1 MAETLTATA
10 RVRPRSNSSA
20 LEGKVVW
27 APAKSIWYST
37 MMIAGLIGGVL
48 YFSWGAVTIF
58 LFLSALTLWLG
69 HSVGMHRLLI
79 HRSFEAPRWLEHVL
93 VYLGT
98 LVGMA
103 GPIGMF
109 RIHEIR
115 DWQQNQ
121 PDCHSFAKHDVGF
134 WRDALWQMH
143 CQQILIRP
151 PDLHIEDR
159 VTGDKFYRWLESTW
173 RWQQLPLAIV
183 LYAVGGWGFVFWGVC
198 LRVAVSLTGHWCVVH
213 IAHTRGERPYPIENI
228 AIDGRNVRG
237 LGLLTFGECW
247 HNNHHAFP
255 CYARIGHSADEIDPG
270 WLVIRALIIMGLAWN
285 VTVPDLSSGSSRTRL
300 EQGRLQGS

>member
-1 MAETLTATA
+1 MCLFISGRLWAW
-10 RVRPRSNSSA
+10 RVRSVCSGYTKYAIGSKTNQTAIRLRS
-20 LEGKVVW
+20 
-27 APAKSIWYST
+27 
-37 MMIAGLIGGVL
+37 M
-48 YFSWGAVTIF
+48 
-58 LFLSALTLWLG
+58 TL
-69 HSVGMHRLLI
+69 
-79 HRSFEAPRWLEHVL
+79 
-93 VYLGT
+93 
-98 LVGMA
+98 
-103 GPIGMF
+103 
-109 RIHEIR
+109 
-115 DWQQNQ
+115 D
-121 PDCHSFAKHDVGF
+121 F

-143 CQQILIRP
+143 CQQILTRP

-159 VTGDKFYRWLESTW
+159 ATGDKFYRWLESTW

-255 CYARIGHSADEIDPG
+255 RSARMSHSADEIDPG

-300 EQGRLQGS
+300 EQGRLQGL